1 MQPLPS
7 SMLNPF
13 IYLGEE
19 FEALRTCCH
28 PLNLS
33 LGKRVDSVAST
44 SRGGQPEA
52 EGAGHGQHVPGQD
65 RTDPASPIVL
75 SPHTAAA
82 SVTVLSRETGC
93 CFTGIKM

>member
-1 MQPLPS
+1 MGSLRLREQDMA
-7 SMLNPF
+7 SM
-13 IYLGEE
+13 Y
-19 FEALRTCCH
+19 
-28 PLNLS
+28 
-33 LGKRVDSVAST
+33 
-44 SRGGQPEA
+44 
-52 EGAGHGQHVPGQD
+52 QD